1 MGLVG
6 GGRGLIGLVWGWPS
20 ILLSDRARIAL
31 LDASDQQQQHI
42 PLSVLQDLE
51 RRRIDAIR
59 VAKYMD
65 VMGSNK
71 RGEPHPRIALAAKAY
86 KVKEVKV
93 RRSWTL
99 GGEGGGG

>member
-1 MGLVG
+1 MGGFGLVEG
-6 GGRGLIGLVWGWPS
+6 VVFWPRVGMAKY
-20 ILLSDRARIAL
+20 LAM
-31 LDASDQQQQHI
+31 LDASDQHQYHT
-42 PLSVLQDLE
+42 LRSVLQDLE

-71 RGEPHPRIALAAKAY
+71 RGEPHPRIALAAKAH

-93 RRSWTL
+93 CRSWTYW
-99 GGEGGGG
+99 GGGC